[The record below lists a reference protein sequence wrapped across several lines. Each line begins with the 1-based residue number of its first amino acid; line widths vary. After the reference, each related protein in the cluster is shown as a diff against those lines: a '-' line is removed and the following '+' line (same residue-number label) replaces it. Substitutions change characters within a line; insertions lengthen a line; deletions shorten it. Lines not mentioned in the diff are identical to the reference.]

1 MSLNGLNAS
10 DINDAYQSAQGEGGG
25 CTKGLTDS
33 ALSAACSLH
42 TASASIKSSSDSLR
56 QPSLSEIAEDV
67 NENQPITPETEQVAH
82 SRKGSSD
89 SLRTQV
95 QRQRPDSLISAFNPQ
110 RSSSTRRKES
120 PSPSRTI
127 RNTDKALPPTPNDSA
142 GDKPTTRSTL
152 EDSILVSRE
161 SVDGRP
167 SFQST
172 RPSVRSLRTS
182 YDFKPKIK
190 LGPRPSLESTRRT
203 YSHEKVNDPRPIS
216 TLPNGVRM
224 PAKMATTA
232 RPKSAHDA
240 KQLSEPLQAS
250 KPSSVPSPGAATTEK
265 SSALPKGSSRS
276 THTSDLKMSSMTPE
290 KRRLRKALELR
301 QKQIA
306 ARGDVL
312 TSNNKPAPTTKES
325 KDVSDPAK
333 RQSLTSTLP
342 DVSSTEDNPYILQ
355 ERIKEFSEDPDIVRV
370 GVGDLGKGTTETFEA
385 SPLSIPEVS
394 DGSST
399 RTSSVTDEDERLTN
413 ETPKDANKAQ
423 GESSNQRADGEPLVI
438 PLTAP
443 AVTMEHRIESQSSEE
458 LSNESE
464 LANGGHIPAGEA
476 SDFHGGSKELEK
488 ILPTQQHH
496 VESDKE
502 EQDTFTSA
510 DSRANHDHNASL
522 LARRT
527 SGSKAVPTS
536 LDTVLPHEVPLPQ
549 IDEDEETTLTPSQA
563 AFMESKVEPATVN
576 KQSSH
581 SQTVPDSRVDSDTR
595 PSTADTIG
603 DQRDRKA
610 RRQGLINPIKRVSSP
625 DFSDDHFLSD
635 DSFMEELKKATVQ
648 EAKPISV
655 SKSPITPVFPKS
667 VHDQKSLENLRPISS
682 SSRLNKLQ
690 RQDKTQM
697 MPKLP
702 DLYSARS
709 VSASSAPLSDAQLSP
724 PMLKRVGVSSGI
736 SQRIKALEQLSSR
749 PTSPS
754 SSQLS
759 SPITPSTI
767 SPAFPNV
774 RKPSFRA
781 TQAAAE
787 IAKANVVSSKNNL
800 KMPSPSPSP
809 SEHRPN
815 PFNEVM
821 APVDVYAKPD
831 NARPESISVT
841 ARIIRGK
848 RNKVPQIPLDP
859 TELHHVELYASPLT
873 VKHKST
879 RPTTSPPSPL
889 KPPKPR
895 YARSISSASSELKT
909 DPFATAARRDSIS
922 SRLSST
928 PSFRGSEPELPRS
941 MSDSSINGLDGHRD
955 EKKESRKS
963 RLLKRM
969 SNISS
974 ASKRSLVSAL
984 SPVRKDI
991 KDEPIVEHH
1000 EAPEEPSRPAPAD
1013 IGDVNVQ
1020 FPDTLVSP
1028 IPFILI

>member
-1 MSLNGLNAS
+1 
-10 DINDAYQSAQGEGGG
+10 
-25 CTKGLTDS
+25 
-33 ALSAACSLH
+33 
-42 TASASIKSSSDSLR
+42 
-56 QPSLSEIAEDV
+56 
-67 NENQPITPETEQVAH
+67 
-82 SRKGSSD
+82 
-89 SLRTQV
+89 
-95 QRQRPDSLISAFNPQ
+95 
-110 RSSSTRRKES
+110 
-120 PSPSRTI
+120 
-127 RNTDKALPPTPNDSA
+127 
-142 GDKPTTRSTL
+142 
-152 EDSILVSRE
+152 
-161 SVDGRP
+161 
-167 SFQST
+167 
-172 RPSVRSLRTS
+172 
-182 YDFKPKIK
+182 
-190 LGPRPSLESTRRT
+190 
-203 YSHEKVNDPRPIS
+203 
-216 TLPNGVRM
+216 M
-224 PAKMATTA
+224 PAKTATTS
-232 RPKSAHDA
+232 RPGSAHDA
-240 KQLSEPLQAS
+240 KQLSEPLKAFQ
-250 KPSSVPSPGAATTEK
+250 PSSVPASGAATIEK
-265 SSALPKGSSRS
+265 SSILPKESSRS

-306 ARGDVL
+306 ARGDAL
-312 TSNNKPAPTTKES
+312 TSSTKLAPTTNES
-325 KDVSDPAK
+325 KNVLDPAK

-342 DVSSTEDNPYILQ
+342 DVPSTEDNPDILQ

-394 DGSST
+394 DGTST
-399 RTSSVTDEDERLTN
+399 RTSSVTDEDEKPTN
-413 ETPKDANKAQ
+413 VTSKDVDKAQ
-423 GESSNQRADGEPLVI
+423 EDFSNHVIDGELRVTPL
-438 PLTAP
+438 ADP
-443 AVTMEHRIESQSSEE
+443 AVITEHRVELKSSEE
-458 LSNESE
+458 LSIESE
-464 LANGGHIPAGEA
+464 PANGGHMPAGEV
-476 SDFHGGSKELEK
+476 SDFHEGSKELETM
-488 ILPTQQHH
+488 LPRQQNH
-496 VESDKE
+496 VDSDE
-502 EQDTFTSA
+502 EGRGISISA
-510 DSRANHDHNASL
+510 DGRPKYDQNTSL
-522 LARRT
+522 LARRP
-527 SGSKAVPTS
+527 SGSKAVLTS
-536 LDTVLPHEVPLPQ
+536 LDTVLPHEVPLPP
-549 IDEDEETTLTPSQA
+549 IDEDEETSLTPSQA
-563 AFMESKVEPATVN
+563 AFTESKVEPAIVN
-576 KQSSH
+576 KQGSPL
-581 SQTVPDSRVDSDTR
+581 QTIPDSHVDSDTR

-610 RRQGLINPIKRVSSP
+610 RRHGLINPIKRVSSP

-667 VHDQKSLENLRPISS
+667 VHDQKSLENLRLTSS
-682 SSRLNKLQ
+682 SSRLHKLQ
-690 RQDKTQM
+690 RQDETQM

-724 PMLKRVGVSSGI
+724 PILKKVGVSSGI

-759 SPITPSTI
+759 SPITPSI

-787 IAKANVVSSKNNL
+787 IAKANVMSSKHHL
-800 KMPSPSPSP
+800 KMSSPSPSP

-821 APVDVYAKPD
+821 TPVDVHAKSD

-859 TELHHVELYASPLT
+859 AEPHHVELYASPLT
-873 VKHKST
+873 VEHKST
-879 RPTTSPPSPL
+879 RPVTSPPSPL

-941 MSDSSINGLDGHRD
+941 MSDSSINALDGHRD

-974 ASKRSLVSAL
+974 ASKRSIVSAL
-984 SPVRKDI
+984 SPVRIDI

-1000 EAPEEPSRPAPAD
+1000 EVPEEPSRPAPAD

-1020 FPDTLVSP
+1020 FPDTLVGPKSVL
-1028 IPFILI
+1028 F

>member
-1 MSLNGLNAS
+1 
-10 DINDAYQSAQGEGGG
+10 
-25 CTKGLTDS
+25 
-33 ALSAACSLH
+33 
-42 TASASIKSSSDSLR
+42 
-56 QPSLSEIAEDV
+56 
-67 NENQPITPETEQVAH
+67 
-82 SRKGSSD
+82 
-89 SLRTQV
+89 
-95 QRQRPDSLISAFNPQ
+95 
-110 RSSSTRRKES
+110 
-120 PSPSRTI
+120 
-127 RNTDKALPPTPNDSA
+127 
-142 GDKPTTRSTL
+142 
-152 EDSILVSRE
+152 
-161 SVDGRP
+161 
-167 SFQST
+167 
-172 RPSVRSLRTS
+172 
-182 YDFKPKIK
+182 PKIK
-190 LGPRPSLESTRRT
+190 LGPRPSLESTRHT
-203 YSHEKVNDPRPIS
+203 NSHEKFNDPRPIS
-216 TLPNGVRM
+216 TLPNGVHM
-224 PAKMATTA
+224 PAKMATTT

-240 KQLSEPLQAS
+240 KQLSGLPQAFQ
-250 KPSSVPSPGAATTEK
+250 PSSVPSSGITTIEK
-265 SSALPKGSSRS
+265 SSALPKESSRS
-276 THTSDLKMSSMTPE
+276 THTSDLKTSSMTPE

-301 QKQIA
+301 QKQLA
-306 ARGDVL
+306 ARGDAL
-312 TSNNKPAPTTKES
+312 SSNTRAAPTTNES
-325 KDVSDPAK
+325 KNVSDLAK

-342 DVSSTEDNPYILQ
+342 DVSSAEDNPDILQ

-394 DGSST
+394 DESST
-399 RTSSVTDEDERLTN
+399 RTSSVTDEDEKPINVTS
-413 ETPKDANKAQ
+413 KDADKAQ
-423 GESSNQRADGEPLVI
+423 GNPSDQGADREPRVT
-438 PLTAP
+438 PLTDP
-443 AVTMEHRIESQSSEE
+443 AIITEYRVQLKSSQE
-458 LSNESE
+458 LSTESE
-464 LANGGHIPAGEA
+464 PMNGGHMPAGEV
-476 SDFHGGSKELEK
+476 SDFHEGSKEPETM
-488 ILPTQQHH
+488 LPKQQNH
-496 VESDKE
+496 VESAKE
-502 EQDTFTSA
+502 GQGTSISA
-510 DSRANHDHNASL
+510 DGRQNHDQNTSL
-522 LARRT
+522 LARRA

-536 LDTVLPHEVPLPQ
+536 LDTVLPHEVPLPP
-549 IDEDEETTLTPSQA
+549 IDEDEETSLTPSRA
-563 AFMESKVEPATVN
+563 AFIESKVEPATVN
-576 KQSSH
+576 KQGSP
-581 SQTVPDSRVDSDTR
+581 SQTVPDLHDSDTR

-610 RRQGLINPIKRVSSP
+610 RRHGLINPIKRVSSP

-667 VHDQKSLENLRPISS
+667 VHDQKSLENPRPTSS
-682 SSRLNKLQ
+682 SSRLHKLQ
-690 RQDKTQM
+690 RQDETQM

-724 PMLKRVGVSSGI
+724 PILKKVGVSSGI

-759 SPITPSTI
+759 SPVTPSTV

-774 RKPSFRA
+774 RKSSFRA

-787 IAKANVVSSKNNL
+787 IAKANVMSSKHRL

-821 APVDVYAKPD
+821 APVDVHTKSD
-831 NARPESISVT
+831 NVRPESISVT

-848 RNKVPQIPLDP
+848 RNKVPHIPLDP
-859 TELHHVELYASPLT
+859 AEPHHVELYASPLT
-873 VKHKST
+873 VEHKST
-879 RPTTSPPSPL
+879 RPITSPPSPL

-909 DPFATAARRDSIS
+909 DPFATGARRDSIS

-928 PSFRGSEPELPRS
+928 PSFRGSELELPRS
-941 MSDSSINGLDGHRD
+941 MSDSSINALDGHGD

-974 ASKRSLVSAL
+974 ASKRSIVSAL
-984 SPVRKDI
+984 SPVRIDI

-1000 EAPEEPSRPAPAD
+1000 EVPEEPSRPAAVD

-1028 IPFILI
+1028 NSSF

>member
-1 MSLNGLNAS
+1 
-10 DINDAYQSAQGEGGG
+10 
-25 CTKGLTDS
+25 
-33 ALSAACSLH
+33 
-42 TASASIKSSSDSLR
+42 
-56 QPSLSEIAEDV
+56 
-67 NENQPITPETEQVAH
+67 
-82 SRKGSSD
+82 
-89 SLRTQV
+89 
-95 QRQRPDSLISAFNPQ
+95 
-110 RSSSTRRKES
+110 
-120 PSPSRTI
+120 
-127 RNTDKALPPTPNDSA
+127 
-142 GDKPTTRSTL
+142 
-152 EDSILVSRE
+152 
-161 SVDGRP
+161 
-167 SFQST
+167 
-172 RPSVRSLRTS
+172 
-182 YDFKPKIK
+182 
-190 LGPRPSLESTRRT
+190 
-203 YSHEKVNDPRPIS
+203 
-216 TLPNGVRM
+216 M
-224 PAKMATTA
+224 PAKTATSA

-240 KQLSEPLQAS
+240 KQPHQTFQPL
-250 KPSSVPSPGAATTEK
+250 PVPGAATVEK
-265 SSALPKGSSRS
+265 FSNSPKECLRS
-276 THTSDLKMSSMTPE
+276 THASDPKMSSLTPE

-306 ARGDVL
+306 AKEDAL
-312 TSNNKPAPTTKES
+312 TSSTKSAPTTNES
-325 KDVSDPAK
+325 KNISDPAK

-342 DVSSTEDNPYILQ
+342 DVSSTDDNPDILQ
-355 ERIKEFSEDPDIVRV
+355 ERINEFSEDPDIVRV
-370 GVGDLGKGTTETFEA
+370 GVGDLRKDDTETFEA

-394 DGSST
+394 DGTST
-399 RTSSVTDEDERLTN
+399 RTSSVTDEDEN
-413 ETPKDANKAQ
+413 PINVNSKDVEKAY
-423 GESSNQRADGEPLVI
+423 GDFSNHVADGEPRVT
-438 PLTAP
+438 PLANPTV
-443 AVTMEHRIESQSSEE
+443 VTGHRVELKPSEE
-458 LSNESE
+458 LSVKREPGD
-464 LANGGHIPAGEA
+464 GGNMQAGEVI
-476 SDFHGGSKELEK
+476 DVHEGSKDLETM
-488 ILPTQQHH
+488 LPRQRNH
-496 VESDKE
+496 VESDE
-502 EQDTFTSA
+502 EGQGTFISA
-510 DSRANHDHNASL
+510 NSRPIHDQNTYL
-522 LARRT
+522 LARRA
-527 SGSKAVPTS
+527 SGPRAVPAS
-536 LDTVLPHEVPLPQ
+536 LDTVLPHEVPLPP
-549 IDEDEETTLTPSQA
+549 IDEDEETSLTPSQA
-563 AFMESKVEPATVN
+563 AFMESKAEPTTVN
-576 KQSSH
+576 KQGSLLP
-581 SQTVPDSRVDSDTR
+581 TIPDPHIDSDTR

-603 DQRDRKA
+603 DQRERKA
-610 RRQGLINPIKRVSSP
+610 RRHGLINPIKRVSSP
-625 DFSDDHFLSD
+625 DISDDHFLSD

-667 VHDQKSLENLRPISS
+667 VHDQKSLENLRPTSS
-682 SSRLNKLQ
+682 SSRLHKLQ
-690 RQDKTQM
+690 RQDETQM

-724 PMLKRVGVSSGI
+724 PMLKKVGVSSGI

-759 SPITPSTI
+759 SPITPSTV

-787 IAKANVVSSKNNL
+787 IAKANVMSSKNHL
-800 KMPSPSPSP
+800 KIPSTSPSP

-821 APVDVYAKPD
+821 SSVDAHAKSD
-831 NARPESISVT
+831 NTRPESISVT

-859 TELHHVELYASPLT
+859 AEPRHVELYASPLT
-873 VKHKST
+873 VEHKSA
-879 RPTTSPPSPL
+879 RPITSPPSPL

-895 YARSISSASSELKT
+895 YARSISSASSELKM

-941 MSDSSINGLDGHRD
+941 MSDSSLNALDGHRD

-974 ASKRSLVSAL
+974 ASKRSIVSAL
-984 SPVRKDI
+984 SPVRIDI

-1000 EAPEEPSRPAPAD
+1000 EVPEEPSRPPAAD

-1028 IPFILI
+1028 NPSCSETLRLIILPNSALETQTYGH